1 MAQSIPFMICAS
13 SVEVP
18 LAAPDG
24 SLLGQLFYRVGY
36 AAGQIESYIGTGGGD
51 GTDDDTAPRRRHR
64 ARRHPGVRHRE
75 PGTGPDQTAPPA
87 RARRRVSPSE
97 VAEIRARME
106 DAIKDAAETWF
117 VSRVLRPRSL
127 SWPAVLFAG
136 LAATTLSDVVAF
148 FTVPG
153 RPNPYDEEPETL
165 VARYGAGIA
174 TTAAYAAVLY
184 PRLPGRPLT
193 RGFLFG
199 LLDVVTEPEGG
210 LIALGRRLAPDL
222 HFPLKPFAL
231 PVNEDAGP
239 MARLAFGFGLGLFY
253 RSR

>member
-1 MAQSIPFMICAS
+1 M
-13 SVEVP
+13 
-18 LAAPDG
+18 AAPDG
-24 SLLGQLFYRVGY
+24 SLLGQLFFRVGY
-36 AAGQIESYIGTGGGD
+36 AAGQIESYIGAGGEP
-51 GTDDDTAPRRRHR
+51 DDTGVDTRPRRRPHR
-64 ARRHPGVRHRE
+64 ARRHPGVRYRPSRE
-75 PGTGPDQTAPPA
+75 PTTPVPA
-87 RARRRVSPSE
+87 RDRTKPAD
-97 VAEIRARME
+97 VAEIRAQME

-117 VSRVLRPRSL
+117 VHRVLRPRSL

-136 LAATTLSDVVAF
+136 LAATALSDVVAF

-153 RPNPYDEEPETL
+153 RPSPYDEEPETL

-199 LLDVVTEPEGG
+199 LLDTVTEPEGG
-210 LIALGRRLAPDL
+210 LIAMGRRLAPGL

-231 PVNEDAGP
+231 PVNRDAGP

-253 RSR
+253 RAR

>member
-1 MAQSIPFMICAS
+1 M
-13 SVEVP
+13 
-18 LAAPDG
+18 AAPDG

-36 AAGQIESYIGTGGGD
+36 AAGRIESLIGAGRGEAGD
-51 GTDDDTAPRRRHR
+51 NDDDARRRHR
-64 ARRHPGVRHRE
+64 ARRQPGVRHHDTDAGSADAGPRDAG
-75 PGTGPDQTAPPA
+75 PRDTGPRETAAAPA
-87 RARRRVSPSE
+87 RPRLRPSE

-106 DAIKDAAETWF
+106 DAVKDAAETWL

-136 LAATTLSDVVAF
+136 LAATALSDVVAF

-153 RPNPYDEEPETL
+153 RPSPYDEEPETL

-184 PRLPGRPLT
+184 PRLPGKPLM

-199 LLDVVTEPEGG
+199 MLDVVTEPEGG
-210 LIALGRRLAPDL
+210 LIALGRRLAPGV
-222 HFPLKPFAL
+222 HFPLRPFAL

-253 RSR
+253 RAR

>member
-1 MAQSIPFMICAS
+1 MAQSIPFMICAL
-13 SVEVP
+13 SVEVA
-18 LAAPDG
+18 LAATDG

-36 AAGQIESYIGTGGGD
+36 AAGQIESYIGVGGRG
-51 GTDDDTAPRRRHR
+51 DDDAGTVPRGRHR
-64 ARRHPGVRHRE
+64 ARRQPGVRHHESE
-75 PGTGPDQTAPPA
+75 PGSGEAPAP
-87 RARRRVSPSE
+87 RRRDRLRPSE
-97 VAEIRARME
+97 VAEIRSRME
-106 DAIKDAAETWF
+106 DAVKDAAETWF

-136 LAATTLSDVVAF
+136 LAATALSDVVAF

-153 RPNPYDEEPETL
+153 RPSPYDEEPETL

-184 PRLPGRPLT
+184 PRLPGKPLT

-210 LIALGRRLAPDL
+210 LVALGRRLAPGL
-222 HFPLKPFAL
+222 RFPLKHFAL

-253 RSR
+253 RAR

>member
-13 SVEVP
+13 SVEVA

-36 AAGQIESYIGTGGGD
+36 AAGQIESYIGAGGASD
-51 GTDDDTAPRRRHR
+51 DDDTERHRPRHR
-64 ARRHPGVRHRE
+64 ARRHPGVRHR
-75 PGTGPDQTAPPA
+75 GSDAGSQGAPPA
-87 RARRRVSPSE
+87 RIRDRTRPPE
-97 VAEIRARME
+97 IAEIRAQME
-106 DAIKDAAETWF
+106 DAFKDAAETWF
-117 VSRVLRPRSL
+117 VHRVLRPRSL

-136 LAATTLSDVVAF
+136 LAATALSDVVAF

-153 RPNPYDEEPETL
+153 RPSPYDEEPETL

-174 TTAAYAAVLY
+174 TTAAYASVLY

-199 LLDVVTEPEGG
+199 LLDIVTEPEGG
-210 LIALGRRLAPDL
+210 LIAMGRRLAPGL
-222 HFPLKPFAL
+222 HFPLRPFAL
-231 PVNEDAGP
+231 PVNRDAGP

-253 RSR
+253 RAR